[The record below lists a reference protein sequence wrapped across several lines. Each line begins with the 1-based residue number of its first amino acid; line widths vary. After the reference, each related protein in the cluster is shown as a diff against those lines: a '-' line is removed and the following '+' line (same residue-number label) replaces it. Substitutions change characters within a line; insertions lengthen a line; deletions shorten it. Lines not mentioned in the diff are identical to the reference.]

1 MRDTCEQ
8 MVGVFPHLDSL
19 GVEASGALAGVGLV
33 LVPHCLDVFAAVGV

>member
-1 MRDTCEQ
+1 
-8 MVGVFPHLDSL
+8 MVGVFSHLDSL